1 MYGHDYYKEG
11 DEVTIKCIRMWVEKY
26 EMLSRNT
33 KYSLV
38 YNVNIAVA
46 FKLMVKLT
54 FAAKC
59 MLLSGHI

>member
-1 MYGHDYYKEG
+1 MCQNVSRKN
-11 DEVTIKCIRMWVEKY
+11 

-38 YNVNIAVA
+38 YNVTINIAVA
-46 FKLMVKLT
+46 FKQFLTLT

-59 MLLSGHI
+59 MLISGHV